1 MNTIFRLSSILFLLT
16 VAGAGAAF
24 PSENSETSS
33 SGEVRILTVQET
45 VRMALSRS
53 PEILLAEAQAIR
65 TTEAVRE
72 SRSLNRPQV
81 FAGSG
86 LAYNNGMPLSIEGA
100 APSIFQVRVS
110 QSILSKKNNNLIRES
125 EEAGKKSG
133 FNMESVENDLASRT
147 ASAYFRLH
155 QTRKMTALARDRVEA
170 AEAQRK
176 MAESLFQEGRI
187 SRVERSF
194 EDTAVS
200 SARQQLLVFE
210 EEANI
215 AEMELKGY
223 IGLEDSVTIHT
234 VEPQVKFPALE
245 NDAETLYRQALENA
259 PEIRRAEA
267 DVRARE
273 FHVEAEKGERLPKL
287 DIVGQYALL
296 SDSNNYTD
304 YFNRFERNNYLLG
317 LSIQVPVFDGFRTGA
332 RIAQSRQELSEARY
346 RLENLKSELKLT
358 TRKSLSTLRIAIGAR
373 EHAQNEVDAARESV
387 RAREAMLESGRVS
400 RKDLE
405 ETKTQLFQ
413 KEFSRLEAEQNLFQ
427 RQLELLGIIGNI
439 REAFQ

>member
-1 MNTIFRLSSILFLLT
+1 M
-16 VAGAGAAF
+16 
-24 PSENSETSS
+24 
-33 SGEVRILTVQET
+33 TVQET

-65 TTEAVRE
+65 ASEAVRE

-100 APSIFQVRVS
+100 APSIFQVRMS

-133 FNMESVENDLASRT
+133 FNRESVENDLASRT

-155 QTRKMTALARDRVEA
+155 QARKMTALARDRVKA
-170 AEAQRK
+170 AEAQRET
-176 MAESLFQEGRI
+176 AESLFLAGRI
-187 SRVERSF
+187 SRVERNS

-200 SARQQLLVFE
+200 SARQQLLIFE
-210 EEANI
+210 EEANV

-223 IGLEDSVTIHT
+223 IGLEDAVSIHT
-234 VEPQVKFPALE
+234 LEFQVKFPALE
-245 NDAETLYRQALENA
+245 NDAEALYRQALENA
-259 PEIRRAEA
+259 PEIRQAEA
-267 DVRARE
+267 DIRARE
-273 FHVEAEKGERLPKL
+273 FHLEAEKGERLPKL

-317 LSIQVPVFDGFRTGA
+317 LSIQVPVFDGSRTGA
-332 RIAQSRQELSEARY
+332 RIAQSRLELSEAGY
-346 RLENLKSELKLT
+346 RLENLKSELKLAT
-358 TRKSLSTLRIAIGAR
+358 LKGLSAVRIARGAR
-373 EHAQNEVDAARESV
+373 EHAQNEEDAVRESV
-387 RAREAMLESGRVS
+387 RADEALLENGRVS

-405 ETKTQLFQ
+405 EIKIQLFQ
-413 KEFSRLEAEQNLFQ
+413 KELARLEAEQNLFQ

-439 REAFQ
+439 PEAFQ

>member
-1 MNTIFRLSSILFLLT
+1 MNTIIRLSSILFLLT

-24 PSENSETSS
+24 PSENSEKSP
-33 SGEVRILTVQET
+33 SGEARILTIKET

-53 PEILLAEAQAIR
+53 PEILLAEAQTIR
-65 TTEAVRE
+65 ADEAVRE

-100 APSIFQVRVS
+100 APSIFQVRMS

-125 EEAGKKSG
+125 EQAGKASG
-133 FNMESVENDLASRT
+133 FNRESVENDLASRT

-155 QTRKMTALARDRVEA
+155 QTRKMIALARERVEA
-170 AEAQRK
+170 AEAQRDT
-176 MAESLFQEGRI
+176 AESLFQAGRI
-187 SRVERSF
+187 SRLERNS

-210 EEANI
+210 EEANV

-223 IGLEDSVTIHT
+223 TGLEDAVSIHT
-234 VEPQVKFPALE
+234 VEPQIKFPALE

-267 DVRARE
+267 DVRAKE

-317 LSIQVPVFDGFRTGA
+317 LSIQVPVFDGFRTGS
-332 RIAQSRQELSEARY
+332 RIAQSRQELSEVRY
-346 RLENLKSELKLT
+346 RLESLKSELKLA
-358 TRKSLSTLRIAIGAR
+358 TRKSLSTLRIARGAR
-373 EHAQNEVDAARESV
+373 ENAQNEADAARENV
-387 RAREAMLESGRVS
+387 QAGEALLESGRVS

-405 ETKTQLFQ
+405 ETKMQLFQ
-413 KEFSRLEAEQNLFQ
+413 KESALLDADLDLFQ
-427 RQLELLGIIGNI
+427 RKLELLGIIGNI
-439 REAFQ
+439 QSAFQ

>member
-24 PSENSETSS
+24 PSENSGKSP
-33 SGEVRILTVQET
+33 SGEARILTVQET

-65 TTEAVRE
+65 TSEAVRE

-100 APSIFQVRVS
+100 APSIFQVRMS

-133 FNMESVENDLASRT
+133 YNRESVENDLASRT

-155 QTRKMTALARDRVEA
+155 QARKMTALARDRVEA
-170 AEAQRK
+170 AEAQRE

-187 SRVERSF
+187 SRVERNS

-210 EEANI
+210 EEANV

-223 IGLEDSVTIHT
+223 IGLEDSVSIHT

-245 NDAETLYRQALENA
+245 NDAETLYRQALKNA
-259 PEIRRAEA
+259 PEIRQAEA
-267 DVRARE
+267 DIRAKE
-273 FHVEAEKGERLPKL
+273 FHLEAEKGERLPKL

-296 SDSNNYTD
+296 SDSNNYTE

-346 RLENLKSELKLT
+346 RLESLKSELKLA
-358 TRKSLSTLRIAIGAR
+358 TRKGLSMLRIAKGAK
-373 EHAQNEVDAARESV
+373 EHAQNEVDAVRESV
-387 RAREAMLESGRVS
+387 RADEALLESGRIS

-405 ETKTQLFQ
+405 EIKTQLFQ

-427 RQLELLGIIGNI
+427 RQLELLGIIGNTP
-439 REAFQ
+439 EAFQ